1 MLIAYT
7 ELLLQVTKL
16 MDSESFLNAENP
28 FYQVRNALSEGVTEC
43 ILGFVLKTLRL
54 FSQFERKK
62 LDHYR
67 HYLE

>member
-16 MDSESFLNAENP
+16 MDSVSFSNAENP

-43 ILGFVLKTLRL
+43 ILSFVLKTLRF

-62 LDHYR
+62 FDHYR
-67 HYLE
+67 HYSE